1 MTESF
6 AEMKKALRILWDYCA
21 VNELVVNAEKSKVLV
36 FQKGGRQKK
45 YNFPY
50 GTEQLEV
57 VKSASFLGVE
67 FSSSGLFTRQA
78 KLAVKKGIAAYK
90 SVWPI
95 IFRSQANTPST
106 WKTLFSAVIASTAL
120 YAAEAWG
127 FCHGELLERVQVRA
141 YKSLLGLGWNTP
153 DYLVRAELGL
163 THLKL
168 QIGKRM
174 FGWFVKIQG
183 MGNERLPKICFNR
196 LLELETSL
204 ADPRYNWVLQ
214 FRQLLAQAGC
224 EGLLEPQDCARLKQ
238 QRELLEGRL
247 ERALRLEDVEGAARS
262 SFNRVPRN
270 GGSREGKCCPY
281 LVAALPLYAKR
292 LLAQTRLAGRHF
304 CRVYL
309 NKLCIKFTADRTCQV
324 CDMPRPDTLEHLI
337 AECAV
342 FRAERRR
349 FLGGCTLSEGQLT
362 LAMTA
367 ASPASL
373 IGFLQTALRL
383 RAFVVSEGAVF

>member
-1 MTESF
+1 MRQEICACKDGSAFWKVVRRLRAKGKRPCGITVESVEKFYDAMFTVVLTLGKTYIWAYMT
-6 AEMKKALRILWDYCA
+6 LRSTPPDHSPRGEGC
-21 VNELVVNAEKSKVLV
+21 
-36 FQKGGRQKK
+36 
-45 YNFPY
+45 
-50 GTEQLEV
+50 
-57 VKSASFLGVE
+57 
-67 FSSSGLFTRQA
+67 
-78 KLAVKKGIAAYK
+78 
-90 SVWPI
+90 I
-95 IFRSQANTPST
+95 I
-106 WKTLFSAVIASTAL
+106 
-120 YAAEAWG
+120 
-127 FCHGELLERVQVRA
+127 RVQ
-141 YKSLLGLGWNTP
+141 SW
-153 DYLVRAELGL
+153 
-163 THLKL
+163 
-168 QIGKRM
+168 
-174 FGWFVKIQG
+174 
-183 MGNERLPKICFNR
+183 

-238 QRELLEGRL
+238 QRELFEGRL

-304 CRVYL
+304 CRIYL